1 MSSNEK
7 SLVGSE
13 WREWWG
19 RMTFDGSGER
29 GRVQTVEPGT
39 PHDIEFGFYPSESHG
54 RLITMAG

>member
-1 MSSNEK
+1 MERTQYVSSNEK

-19 RMTFDGSGER
+19 RMMFDGSGER

-39 PHDIEFGFYPSESHG
+39 PHDIEFGFYP
-54 RLITMAG
+54 